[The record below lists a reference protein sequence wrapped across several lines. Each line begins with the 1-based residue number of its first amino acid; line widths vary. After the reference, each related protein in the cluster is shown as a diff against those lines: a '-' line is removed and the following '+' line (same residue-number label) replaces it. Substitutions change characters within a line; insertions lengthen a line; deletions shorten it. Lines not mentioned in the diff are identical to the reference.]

1 MLEIIFEDDHDVA
14 AFLHLIQHSDDRNN
28 IIVREGIRKIG
39 IEKAQP
45 AFSIQRF
52 MEPIL
57 VKFFLEC
64 KEDEHM
70 LSLIEGTYCFADQDE
85 QQQILQLAHSIIE
98 GEADDL
104 PFEPLK
110 LSRKQSILDELQ
122 TICLEEGLFSIR
134 SFQTFRL
141 GQYYKQLKDIT
152 EAAIDEY
159 KMEQEYQNFIQTLRD
174 YVTAKQPRIKKVHIV
189 HDGSFTLW
197 ELRYVPEREKMKYID
212 RRFVRD
218 HPMYIDSHL
227 LAPLISIAPDEV
239 VLYTDQPEHM
249 MARTIQN
256 VFQERM
262 EMLPLHAFSDAEIP
276 VKHSEA

>member
-1 MLEIIFEDDHDVA
+1 MLEIIFEDDHDTA
-14 AFLHLIQHSDDRNN
+14 AFLHLIQHSDDREN
-28 IIVREGIRKIG
+28 IIVRESIRKIE
-39 IEKAQP
+39 IEKAEP

-70 LSLIEGTYCFADQDE
+70 LSLMEETYCFTDQDE

-98 GEADDL
+98 GEADVL
-104 PFEPLK
+104 PFEPMK
-110 LSRKQSILDELQ
+110 PPRKQYILDELQ
-122 TICLEEGLFSIR
+122 TICLEDEVFSIR
-134 SFQTFRL
+134 SFQIFRL
-141 GQYYKQLKDIT
+141 GKYYEQLRET
-152 EAAIDEY
+152 VEAAIDEY

-174 YVTAKQPRIKKVHIV
+174 YVMAKPPRIKKVHIV

-197 ELRYVPEREKMKYID
+197 EMRYVPEREKMKYID

-249 MARTIQN
+249 MVRTIQN
-256 VFQERM
+256 VFQERVQ
-262 EMLPLHAFSDAEIP
+262 MLPLQAFSNAETP
-276 VKHSEA
+276 VKHSEG

>member
-1 MLEIIFEDDHDVA
+1 MLEIIFEDDHDTA
-14 AFLHLIQHSDDRNN
+14 AFLHLIQHSDDREN
-28 IIVREGIRKIG
+28 IIVRESIRKIE
-39 IEKAQP
+39 IEKAEP

-70 LSLIEGTYCFADQDE
+70 LSLIEETYCFTDQDE

-98 GEADDL
+98 GEADVL
-104 PFEPLK
+104 PFEPMK
-110 LSRKQSILDELQ
+110 PPRKQYILDELR
-122 TICLEEGLFSIR
+122 TICLEDEVFSIR
-134 SFQTFRL
+134 SFQIFRL
-141 GQYYKQLKDIT
+141 GKYYGQLRET
-152 EAAIDEY
+152 VEAAIDEY

-174 YVTAKQPRIKKVHIV
+174 YVMAKPPRIKKVHIV

-197 ELRYVPEREKMKYID
+197 EMRYVPEREKMKYID

-249 MARTIQN
+249 MVRTIQN
-256 VFQERM
+256 VFQERVQ
-262 EMLPLHAFSDAEIP
+262 MLPLQAFSNAETP
-276 VKHSEA
+276 VKHSEG

>member
-1 MLEIIFEDDHDVA
+1 MLEIIFEDDHDAA
-14 AFLHLIQHSDDRNN
+14 AFYIS
-28 IIVREGIRKIG
+28 
-39 IEKAQP
+39 
-45 AFSIQRF
+45 FSIRTIGTISLSVKAYEKSGLKKRIRLFLFSVLWSRF
-52 MEPIL
+52 WSN
-57 VKFFLEC
+57 FLEC

-70 LSLIEGTYCFADQDE
+70 LSLIEETYCFTDQDE

-122 TICLEEGLFSIR
+122 TICLEEGVFYIR

-141 GQYYKQLKDIT
+141 GSYYKQLRDIT

-174 YVTAKQPRIKKVHIV
+174 YVDAKQPRIKKVHIV

-256 VFQERM
+256 VFQERV
-262 EMLPLHAFSDAEIP
+262 EMLPLHAFTDAEIP
-276 VKHSEA
+276 VKHSEG

>member
-1 MLEIIFEDDHDVA
+1 
-14 AFLHLIQHSDDRNN
+14 
-28 IIVREGIRKIG
+28 
-39 IEKAQP
+39 
-45 AFSIQRF
+45 
-52 MEPIL
+52 
-57 VKFFLEC
+57 
-64 KEDEHM
+64 M

-141 GQYYKQLKDIT
+141 GQYYKQLRDIT

-174 YVTAKQPRIKKVHIV
+174 YVTAKQPRIKRCILSMMVHLHYGNCAMCRNGKNEIHRQAICPRSSYV
-189 HDGSFTLW
+189 H
-197 ELRYVPEREKMKYID
+197 
-212 RRFVRD
+212 
-218 HPMYIDSHL
+218 
-227 LAPLISIAPDEV
+227 
-239 VLYTDQPEHM
+239 
-249 MARTIQN
+249 
-256 VFQERM
+256 
-262 EMLPLHAFSDAEIP
+262 
-276 VKHSEA
+276 

>member
-1 MLEIIFEDDHDVA
+1 
-14 AFLHLIQHSDDRNN
+14 
-28 IIVREGIRKIG
+28 
-39 IEKAQP
+39 
-45 AFSIQRF
+45 
-52 MEPIL
+52 
-57 VKFFLEC
+57 
-64 KEDEHM
+64 
-70 LSLIEGTYCFADQDE
+70 
-85 QQQILQLAHSIIE
+85 QQILQLAHSIIE

-122 TICLEEGLFSIR
+122 TICLEEGVFYIR

-141 GQYYKQLKDIT
+141 GSYYKQLRDIT

-174 YVTAKQPRIKKVHIV
+174 YVDAKQPRIKKVHIV

-256 VFQERM
+256 VFQE
-262 EMLPLHAFSDAEIP
+262 
-276 VKHSEA
+276 

>member
-1 MLEIIFEDDHDVA
+1 
-14 AFLHLIQHSDDRNN
+14 
-28 IIVREGIRKIG
+28 
-39 IEKAQP
+39 
-45 AFSIQRF
+45 

-70 LSLIEGTYCFADQDE
+70 LSLIEETYCFTDQDE

-122 TICLEEGLFSIR
+122 TICLEEGVFYIR

-141 GQYYKQLKDIT
+141 GSYYKQLRDIT

-174 YVTAKQPRIKKVHIV
+174 YVDAKQPRIKKCIL
-189 HDGSFTLW
+189 S
-197 ELRYVPEREKMKYID
+197 
-212 RRFVRD
+212 
-218 HPMYIDSHL
+218 
-227 LAPLISIAPDEV
+227 
-239 VLYTDQPEHM
+239 M
-249 MARTIQN
+249 M
-256 VFQERM
+256 V
-262 EMLPLHAFSDAEIP
+262 PLHYGSCAMCRNGKNEIHRQKICP
-276 VKHSEA
+276 GSSYVY